1 MAAISF
7 VVVCKELKVVQIAQI
22 NQLFQPFNL
31 ICAYSKAV
39 YGLTRMIVSKN
50 VNNDVRK
57 DLPIKW
63 VLKHYFR

>member
-22 NQLFQPFNL
+22 KINQLFQPLNL
-31 ICAYSKAV
+31 ICAYSEAF

-50 VNNDVRK
+50 VNNDVSK
-57 DLPIKW
+57 DSPIK
-63 VLKHYFR
+63 